1 MRLNVWSLLGFLFL
15 VLAFIGALLP
25 IMHSVPFVLAAAACF
40 ARSSPKMHRWMRQ
53 HKKYGPAIRNWEEKR
68 CISRRM
74 KKVSIFMILGG
85 GGTSTFLFVPA
96 GWMFWTMLG
105 VFAFCALVVFFFREC
120 PEEDGKGQEGGAK
133 CS

>member
-1 MRLNVWSLLGFLFL
+1 MRLNGWSLLGFMFL

-25 IMHSVPFVLAAAACF
+25 IMPTVPFVLAAAACF

-53 HKKYGPAIRNWEEKR
+53 HKKYGSAIRNWEEKR

-74 KKVSIFMILGG
+74 KAVSIFMILGG

-96 GWMFWTMLG
+96 GWLFWTTLAVFAACALG
-105 VFAFCALVVFFFREC
+105 VLLIREC
-120 PEEDGKGQEGGAK
+120 PVERVGIPRGKAK
-133 CS
+133 